1 MMVARAKLKFPPGPS
16 FGLRRW
22 SLGPLNSGDP
32 LKYFTGI
39 IREYGD
45 VVGLRIFNFRIL
57 LINHPD
63 HLEDVLVNHPRK
75 FIKGRV
81 LQANKRVFGR
91 GLLTSEGDFWLRQ
104 RRLAQP
110 AFHRARIAGYA
121 STMVEYTERLLHTW
135 QDGQERD
142 IHKEMMR
149 LTLQIVGKTLFD
161 ADVERDAQDVG
172 KSLELLL
179 ELGADFR
186 RALFV
191 PHWLPTPT
199 NIRLERAVR
208 QIEKVLY
215 RIIAEK
221 RASGR
226 DAGDLLSMLLAAQD
240 EDGSRMTD
248 KQLRD
253 EAITLFLAGH
263 ETTANALSWTW
274 WLLAQN
280 PAVEA
285 KLHAELGAVLAG
297 RAPSLDDLPKLV
309 YTSHIVTESLRLYPP
324 VWGTA
329 RTAIEEHEI
338 AGYSVPKG
346 SGVSFAPWTVHRDA
360 RWYEAPEEF
369 RPERW
374 QGDLLKRLPR
384 FAYFPFGG
392 GPRQCI
398 GNTFAL
404 METALILATI
414 AQQYRFRLVDGHP
427 VVPLASITLR
437 PRHGIRAVLEARP
450 AQIRVASGDKD
461 LPPLGTQAAARQP
474 SLS

>member
-1 MMVARAKLKFPPGPS
+1 MWRATRKKFPPGPND
-16 FGLRRW
+16 GLKRW
-22 SLGPLNSGDP
+22 SLGPLNDNP
-32 LKYFTGI
+32 LEYFTKLA
-39 IREYGD
+39 REYGD
-45 VVGLRIFNFRIL
+45 VAGIRVLNFGTIF
-57 LINHPD
+57 INHPD
-63 HLEDVLVNHPRK
+63 SIEEVLITNARK
-75 FIKGRV
+75 YSKGRV
-81 LQANKRVFGR
+81 LRANRHIFGE
-91 GLLTSEGDFWLRQ
+91 GLLTSEGEFWLRQ

-110 AFHRARIAGYA
+110 AFHRVRIASYA
-121 STMVEYTERLLHTW
+121 ATMVEYTQRMLEGWR
-135 QDGQERD
+135 GGEERD
-142 IHKEMMR
+142 AHQEMMR

-179 ELGADFR
+179 EIGANFR
-186 RALFV
+186 RTIFV

-199 NIRLERAVR
+199 NLRVKREVA
-208 QIEKVLY
+208 QIEKILY
-215 RIIAEK
+215 RIIAER

-226 DAGDLLSMLLAAQD
+226 DAGDLLSMLLAAKD

-263 ETTANALSWTW
+263 ETTASTLSWTW

-285 KLHAELGAVLAG
+285 KLHAELDGVLG
-297 RAPSLDDLPKLV
+297 DRAPSLDDLPKLS
-309 YTSHIVTESLRLYPP
+309 YTGHVITESLRLYPAA
-324 VWGTA
+324 WGTA
-329 RTAIEEHEI
+329 RLAVEDHEI
-338 AGYSVPKG
+338 AGYPVTKG
-346 SGVSFAPWTVHRDA
+346 MGVAMAQWVVHRDP
-360 RWYEAPEEF
+360 RWYDAPEEF

-404 METALILATI
+404 MEAALVLATI
-414 AQQYRFRLVDGHP
+414 AQKFRLQLVANHP

-437 PRHGIRAVLEARP
+437 PRHGVRVTLERRHHSNARDTSIG
-450 AQIRVASGDKD
+450 AQSVVAD
-461 LPPLGTQAAARQP
+461 
-474 SLS
+474 

>member
-1 MMVARAKLKFPPGPS
+1 MGLK
-16 FGLRRW
+16 RW

-32 LKYFTGI
+32 LGYFTKI
-39 IREYGD
+39 VREYGD
-45 VVGLRIFNFRIL
+45 VVGLRVLNFRIL
-57 LINHPD
+57 LINHPND
-63 HLEDVLVNHPRK
+63 IEEVLVNHPRK
-75 FIKGRV
+75 FVKGRV
-81 LQANKRVFGR
+81 LQANKRVFGK

-121 STMVEYTERLLHTW
+121 STMVEYTERLLHEW
-135 QDGQERD
+135 QNGEERD

-179 ELGADFR
+179 ELGANFR
-186 RALFV
+186 RTIFI
-191 PHWLPTPT
+191 PQWLPTPT
-199 NIRLERAVR
+199 NLRFERAIR

-221 RASGR
+221 RASGH

-248 KQLRD
+248 QQLRD

-280 PAVEA
+280 PGVET
-285 KLHAELGAVLAG
+285 KLHAELRAVLGG
-297 RAPSLDDLPKLV
+297 RAPSIDDLPKLV
-309 YTSHIVTESLRLYPP
+309 YTNHVITESLRLYPP
-324 VWGTA
+324 AWGTA
-329 RTAIEEHEI
+329 RTAIEDLEI
-338 AGYSVPKG
+338 AGYAVPKG
-346 SGVSFAPWTVHRDA
+346 SGVSFVQWTVHRDP

-374 QGDLLKRLPR
+374 EGDLLKRIPR

-398 GNTFAL
+398 GNSFAL
-404 METALILATI
+404 MEAALILATV
-414 AQQYRFRLVDGHP
+414 AQQYRFRLVEGHP
-427 VVPLASITLR
+427 VTPLASITLR
-437 PRHGIRAVLEARP
+437 PRHGIRVTLESRSAKSR
-450 AQIRVASGDKD
+450 
-461 LPPLGTQAAARQP
+461 AAADD
-474 SLS
+474 

>member
-1 MMVARAKLKFPPGPS
+1 MGVLSTP
-16 FGLRRW
+16 
-22 SLGPLNSGDP
+22 DP
-32 LKYFTGI
+32 LGYFTQVT
-39 IREYGD
+39 REYGD
-45 VVGLRIFNFRIL
+45 IAGLRVLNFRIF

-63 HLEDVLVNHPRK
+63 YIEDVLVNHPRK

-81 LQANKRVFGR
+81 LKANKRVFGE

-110 AFHRARIAGYA
+110 AFHKARIASYA
-121 STMVEYTERLLHTW
+121 ATMVEYTQRLLYEW
-135 QDGQERD
+135 QDGEERD

-161 ADVERDAQDVG
+161 ADVERDAQEVG
-172 KSLELLL
+172 RSLELLL
-179 ELGADFR
+179 KLGANFR
-186 RALFV
+186 RTIFI
-191 PHWLPTPT
+191 PQWLPTPT
-199 NIRLERAVR
+199 NLRLELAIRK
-208 QIEKVLY
+208 IEKVLY
-215 RIIAEK
+215 RIIAER

-240 EDGSRMTD
+240 EDGTRMTD

-285 KLHAELGAVLAG
+285 KLHAELSSVLRG
-297 RAPSLDDLPKLV
+297 RAPSVEDLPKLA
-309 YTSHIVTESLRLYPP
+309 YTNHVIAESMRLYPP
-324 VWGTA
+324 AWGMA
-329 RTAIEEHEI
+329 RTAIEDHEI
-338 AGYSVPKG
+338 AGYKVPKG
-346 SGVSFAPWTVHRDA
+346 SGVSFAQWIVHRDA

-374 QGDLLKRLPR
+374 EGDLLKRLPR

-404 METALILATI
+404 MEAAMILATI
-414 AQQYRFRLVDGHP
+414 ARQFRFRLVEGHS

-437 PRHGIRAVLEARP
+437 PREGIRVRMEKRGLEGLK
-450 AQIRVASGDKD
+450 I
-461 LPPLGTQAAARQP
+461 
-474 SLS
+474 